1 MEKIVSFLLKK
12 NLKIGVD
19 LLYKDFKEAVKV
31 VGFTSVDEFVKYA
44 KLDSNDVLTWEA
56 KDEIPYFVSLLLHI
70 LKGDKE
76 VLPSSLSLQSI
87 VKECLPLA
95 SLLEEASSFPSKL
108 EEMFLLQKQLN
119 DSTNG
124 KNWELGLNKF
134 NKEINWLRCIHMEVA
149 ELIDS
154 TPWKHWKNIN
164 SAPDMNNIHV
174 ELVDIWHFLMSYILQ
189 ETNVPKA
196 VSLVNTHCIYEA
208 AQNIDV
214 NLIIKESEKLSYIA
228 LAIETKNMPS
238 FSGIE
243 RFIEQFFRAC
253 KSAGLSFSWLQK
265 LYIGKNC
272 LNQFRQDNGYKEGT
286 YKKVWNGSE
295 DNVVMV
301 ELLKTIEDV
310 SFDELYEQLKLKYN
324 QN

>member
-1 MEKIVSFLLKK
+1 
-12 NLKIGVD
+12 
-19 LLYKDFKEAVKV
+19 
-31 VGFTSVDEFVKYA
+31 
-44 KLDSNDVLTWEA
+44 
-56 KDEIPYFVSLLLHI
+56 
-70 LKGDKE
+70 
-76 VLPSSLSLQSI
+76 
-87 VKECLPLA
+87 
-95 SLLEEASSFPSKL
+95 
-108 EEMFLLQKQLN
+108 MFLLQKQLN

-272 LNQFRQDNGYKEGT
+272 LNQFRQDNAGGIDENIIDKIFEPYFTTKHKSNGTGIGLYMSKLLVEKHLKGTLKVKNKE
-286 YKKVWNGSE
+286 
-295 DNVVMV
+295 
-301 ELLKTIEDV
+301 
-310 SFDELYEQLKLKYN
+310 FLYMDKIHKGALFEIILPIS
-324 QN
+324 